1 MKWFFKFTSWPSV
14 PHFLFVFLMEI
25 LHTIGL
31 AMLCFMVMPHLDSVN
46 ALLIT
51 SSLAVLPSI
60 LLLISRFQETNKRE
74 LLLFWRGIEDEEI
87 KDEREED
94 DNGKHKKKER
104 SVFI

>member
-1 MKWFFKFTSWPSV
+1 MICLDQSEGRIYRSILKWFFKFTSWPSV
-14 PHFLFVFLMEI
+14 SHFLFVFLMEI

-60 LLLISRFQETNKRE
+60 LLLISRFGPI
-74 LLLFWRGIEDEEI
+74 RGL
-87 KDEREED
+87 
-94 DNGKHKKKER
+94 
-104 SVFI
+104 